1 MKKLFLVLP
10 IMALASMLLFV
21 SCSDDK
27 EEPTGD
33 TINFNSYQ
41 VLIRFESE
49 SGSNL
54 VDFLNLT
61 NHEESFQTIASDDND
76 LVQVSC
82 VRQTDGKQMELFRYG
97 WFHPLDTGLEKE
109 YLEAGTVL
117 DIAWGEFYDD
127 DLGKRPDY
135 DEVYTVSVSSPKI
148 FGSDEVHTIKWY
160 SHIIGRRYDCYKCE
174 VDGEDYAFTE
184 TRLYQS
190 NYHPI
195 KTPGYY
201 TNDWKSV
208 NDVII
213 SIRKE

>member
-1 MKKLFLVLP
+1 MKRMFLVLP
-10 IMALASMLLFV
+10 VMALASMLLFV

-33 TINFNSYQ
+33 AINFNSYQ

-97 WFHPLDTGLEKE
+97 
-109 YLEAGTVL
+109 
-117 DIAWGEFYDD
+117 
-127 DLGKRPDY
+127 
-135 DEVYTVSVSSPKI
+135 
-148 FGSDEVHTIKWY
+148 
-160 SHIIGRRYDCYKCE
+160 
-174 VDGEDYAFTE
+174 
-184 TRLYQS
+184 
-190 NYHPI
+190 
-195 KTPGYY
+195 
-201 TNDWKSV
+201 
-208 NDVII
+208 
-213 SIRKE
+213 

>member
-1 MKKLFLVLP
+1 MKRMFLVLP
-10 IMALASMLLFV
+10 VMALASMLLFV

-33 TINFNSYQ
+33 AINFNSYQ

-160 SHIIGRRYDCYKCE
+160 SHIDCYKCE